1 MAGLTPKRS
10 VDHNVTDYTWLAEFD
25 GLDSAEPATLNAATF
40 DVDGG
45 HKLENWIRSGTPVAK
60 LADGSFSLYD
70 PDATSG
76 AEQHYGFLKSDV
88 QLRDPKNGTLNEPLT
103 GAVLNWG
110 QVYPARIPGGFNA
123 TGANVS
129 SRFNY
134 R

>member
-10 VDHNVTDYTWLAEFD
+10 VDHNVRDHTWLAEFD

-40 DVDGG
+40 DVAGG
-45 HKLENWIRSGTPVAK
+45 HKLENWVRGGTPVAK

-70 PDATSG
+70 PDAVDGS
-76 AEQHYGFLKSDV
+76 EKHYGFLKDSV
-88 QLRDPKNGTLNEPLT
+88 QLRDPKDGSLNEPLT

-110 QVYPARIPGGFNA
+110 QVYPARIPGGFDA
-123 TGANVS
+123 TGVNVS
-129 SRFNY
+129 PRFNY